1 MIKLIKGRL
10 IDQNDVFHL
19 ETMKMTIETPTIQPN
34 TQVHTSV
41 LSGLIKEKNPEYS
54 PPNRPEGFL
63 TMIETPADI

>member
-1 MIKLIKGRL
+1 
-10 IDQNDVFHL
+10 
-19 ETMKMTIETPTIQPN
+19 MKMTIETPTIQPS